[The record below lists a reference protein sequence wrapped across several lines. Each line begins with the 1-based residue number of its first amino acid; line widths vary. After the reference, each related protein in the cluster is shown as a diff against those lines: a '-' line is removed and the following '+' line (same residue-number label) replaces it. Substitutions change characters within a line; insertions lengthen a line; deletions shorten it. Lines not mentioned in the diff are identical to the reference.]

1 MSRPQTHTLRKP
13 LEENGVHKKPHMYT
27 SRAAATLVIKTEL
40 DPLDA
45 AILPAEASHV
55 RLSMSSSQTVV
66 SSISEYLATCL
77 PEARRWL
84 MGRLDR
90 HEVDNETK

>member
-1 MSRPQTHTLRKP
+1 MYMSR
-13 LEENGVHKKPHMYT
+13 E
-27 SRAAATLVIKTEL
+27 AAAALVIITDL
-40 DPLDA
+40 DPLDVV
-45 AILPAEASHV
+45 ILPAEASHL

-90 HEVDNETK
+90 HKVYKETK